1 MVDCGGCGDL
11 LEQNDI
17 ELQGERWEETENSE
31 IVLEWR
37 MDLRVL
43 NPLRETTEQSRVN
56 KENSSKLTKLNTSFS
71 LPQIFTMP
79 VKAFQTL
86 VKVNQQVRVSNRI
99 YLITF
104 A

>member
-17 ELQGERWEETENSE
+17 ELQG
-31 IVLEWR
+31 VLEWR

-79 VKAFQTL
+79 VTAFQTL
-86 VKVNQQVRVSNRI
+86 VKVNQQVRVSIRI
-99 YLITF
+99 YLITC

>member
-43 NPLRETTEQSRVN
+43 NPLRETTEQSRPGH
-56 KENSSKLTKLNTSFS
+56 SSLSIDASRSIVHN
-71 LPQIFTMP
+71 
-79 VKAFQTL
+79 
-86 VKVNQQVRVSNRI
+86 
-99 YLITF
+99 
-104 A
+104 